1 MRGAGI
7 WPIAAPFP
15 LSHEPRPPNPAVSIF
30 GKLTWPCPFPQGPET
45 PNSIPLA
52 RQEGAS
58 QCPWSGL
65 VDSWQVADCVLE
77 TISSKKKKKK
87 IEEEEKEKER
97 KRKRKKRKEKK

>member
-15 LSHEPRPPNPAVSIF
+15 LSHGSRPPNPAVSIF

-58 QCPWSGL
+58 QGPWSGL
-65 VDSWQVADCVLE
+65 VDSWQVADRVLE

-87 IEEEEKEKER
+87 
-97 KRKRKKRKEKK
+97 KRKRKKTSDACIDD